1 VIEKAWVVVTT
12 EDGTTFVFRVDDAYS
27 MSYAKAYKFGGQ
39 DITVAVRTL
48 VDGIVYHYDA

>member
-1 VIEKAWVVVTT
+1 
-12 EDGTTFVFRVDDAYS
+12 